1 MARIDMD
8 AVVQS
13 FRSVFDTTNR
23 VKWVIVALCASAALG
38 NTVLFIRSSD
48 FPASLLTLNLITF
61 ASTCVYLWRTS
72 RLIQLQPQELAQRML
87 HVQETERQRLS
98 RELHDDIGQ
107 MLTGAQLQLAWLQRR
122 LPAELNTHAG
132 QLEATLAE
140 TLGKVRDLSAILN
153 PRQLSSLGLEGG
165 LRAHLVSALAN
176 SQTHWSLECKQR
188 LNGIPEEMA
197 VAAYR
202 ICQEAVTNMLRHA
215 QAKNLLIRFERQPA
229 GLSLLI
235 ADDGTGFEPAAQPR
249 TEGNG
254 LAGMR
259 ERVMLLDGFWSLHS
273 GPGLGT
279 RIEVMF
285 PWAPR
290 SDERARLHKKTQ

>member
-23 VKWVIVALCASAALG
+23 VKWVTAALCASAALG
-38 NTVLFIRSSD
+38 NAALFIRSSD

-61 ASTCVYLWRTS
+61 ASICFYLWRTS

-87 HVQETERQRLS
+87 DVQETERQRLS

-153 PRQLSSLGLEGG
+153 PRQLASLGLEGG

-176 SQTHWSLECKQR
+176 SQTHWSLECKQH

-215 QAKNLLIRFERQPA
+215 QAKNLVIRFERQPA
-229 GLSLLI
+229 GLSILI
-235 ADDGTGFEPAAQPR
+235 ADDGTGYEPAAGPR
-249 TEGNG
+249 PEGNG

-259 ERVMLLDGFWSLHS
+259 ERVMLLDGSWSLHS

-290 SDERARLHKKTQ
+290 SGERARLHKKTQ

>member
-1 MARIDMD
+1 MARIDMH
-8 AVVQS
+8 AIVRS
-13 FRSVFDTTNR
+13 FRLGSDTTNR
-23 VKWVIVALCASAALG
+23 VKWVIAALCTSAALG
-38 NTVLFIRSSD
+38 NIALFARSAD
-48 FPASLLTLNLITF
+48 FPASLLTLNLLTF
-61 ASTCVYLWRTS
+61 ASIWLWMWRNS
-72 RLIQLQPQELAQRML
+72 RLIQLRPQELAQRML
-87 HVQETERQRLS
+87 DVQETERQRLS
-98 RELHDDIGQ
+98 RELHDDVGQ

-122 LPAELNTHAG
+122 LPDALNMPAG
-132 QLEATLAE
+132 QLESTLAE
-140 TLGKVRDLSAILN
+140 TLGKIRDLSTILN
-153 PRQLSSLGLEGG
+153 PRQLASLGLEGG

-176 SQTHWSLECKQR
+176 SQTHWSLECQQR

-215 QAKNLLIRFERQPA
+215 RAKNLLIRFERQPA
-229 GLSLLI
+229 GLSILI

-249 TEGNG
+249 PEGNG

-259 ERVMLLDGFWSLHS
+259 ERVMLLDGSWSLQS
-273 GPGLGT
+273 GQGLGT

-290 SDERARLHKKTQ
+290 SGERARLHKKTQ

>member
-1 MARIDMD
+1 MYAILRLFRFKPD
-8 AVVQS
+8 APNSAPWIMGV
-13 FRSVFDTTNR
+13 
-23 VKWVIVALCASAALG
+23 LCASAILG
-38 NTVLFIRSSD
+38 NLLLFIRTD
-48 FPASLLTLNLITF
+48 TFPVTLLTLNLLTF
-61 ASTCVYLWRTS
+61 ASVWLYLWRSS

-87 HVQETERQRLS
+87 QVQETERHRLS

-122 LPAELNTHAG
+122 LPAELDAHAG
-132 QLEATLAE
+132 QLDATLAQ

-165 LRAHLVSALAN
+165 LRAHLVTALAD
-176 SQTHWSLECKQR
+176 SQISWSLECQQR

-197 VAAYR
+197 VAVYR

-215 QAKNLLIRFERQPA
+215 QANNLLIRIERQPP
-229 GLSLLI
+229 GLSVFI
-235 ADDGTGFEPAAQPR
+235 ADDGAGFDPAANGMREDQ
-249 TEGNG
+249 NG

-259 ERVMLLDGFWSLHS
+259 ERVLLLDGSWSLHS
-273 GPGLGT
+273 SPGFGT
-279 RIEVMF
+279 RIDLLF

-290 SDERARLHKKTQ
+290 SDERARLHKKPQ